1 MSDEMD
7 VVIIKQYFPPGVK
20 EIIGTGTFSY
30 IGVVDESTVLKYP
43 HVVGQ
48 DLEQQ
53 EIEIKLLEQVC
64 PHPRI
69 IQLKG
74 HSESGIYLERATN
87 GSLAD
92 YLLEPDRPPSSIST
106 QQRVS
111 WCREAAEAVAHIHSR
126 RVIHCNVSPSNL
138 LLDQYL
144 HVKLADF
151 QGALVSEEG
160 EILLEGAAG
169 DSTRYCLPRENTC
182 IPEFQADIFALGS
195 TIYFIMMGYEIFPE
209 IESDDVEEKFTRKLF
224 PQDTRACGAVTLKCW
239 MQLYSS
245 AEDVVVDLEAIEMA
259 LKDSMVGKEPL
270 VV

>member
-126 RVIHCNVSPSNL
+126 RFRRGRNSSRGSSWRQHPILPPSRE
-138 LLDQYL
+138 YL
-144 HVKLADF
+144 HSRISGGYFCAWKHN
-151 QGALVSEEG
+151 
-160 EILLEGAAG
+160 ILYYDGL
-169 DSTRYCLPRENTC
+169 
-182 IPEFQADIFALGS
+182 
-195 TIYFIMMGYEIFPE
+195 
-209 IESDDVEEKFTRKLF
+209 
-224 PQDTRACGAVTLKCW
+224 
-239 MQLYSS
+239 
-245 AEDVVVDLEAIEMA
+245 
-259 LKDSMVGKEPL
+259 
-270 VV
+270 